1 MTQREFYTNVIA
13 ANINEEITNFATAA
27 IEKLD
32 KRNAARSSKPTK
44 SQIAN
49 AALMNEIG
57 AFLEG
62 KENVLASEIAA
73 HFNITTQK
81 VTGVLA
87 LMVKDNRV
95 TVAEVKVPKQGKRKA
110 YTLMTG
116 TEETEA
122 EE

>member
-13 ANINEEITNFATAA
+13 ANINEEITNYATTA

-49 AALMNEIG
+49 ASLMNEIS

-62 KENVLASEIAA
+62 RENVLASEIAA

-95 TVAEVKVPKQGKRKA
+95 TVAEVKIPKQGKRKA
-110 YTLMTG
+110 YTLVAESE
-116 TEETEA
+116 TEE
-122 EE
+122 

>member
-13 ANINEEITNFATAA
+13 ANINEEITNYATAA

-49 AALMNEIG
+49 AALMNEIS

-62 KENVLASEIAA
+62 RENVLASEIAA

-81 VTGVLA
+81 ATGVLA

-95 TVAEVKVPKQGKRKA
+95 TAAVVKIPKQGKRWA
-110 YTLMTG
+110 YTLVG
-116 TEETEA
+116 TEDTA
-122 EE
+122 EG

>member
-13 ANINEEITNFATAA
+13 ANINEEITNYATTA

-49 AALMNEIG
+49 ASLMNEIS

-62 KENVLASEIAA
+62 RENVLASEIAA

-110 YTLMTG
+110 YTLVAE

>member
-13 ANINEEITNFATAA
+13 ANINEEITNYATAA

-49 AALMNEIG
+49 ASLMNEIS

-62 KENVLASEIAA
+62 RENVLASEIAA

-95 TVAEVKVPKQGKRKA
+95 TVAEVKIPKQGKRKA
-110 YTLMTG
+110 YTLV
-116 TEETEA
+116 TEA
-122 EE
+122 EEAEAEE